1 MEILLVLSYNELCLP
16 MPRSWAVYFET
27 VIRGGQGAMPAAK
40 KRYKAVINNRTYTII
55 GRESSQHM
63 DMVTKLVNDQLKEIK
78 GLSASINAEDGAILV
93 AINAISDQLKKQEEL
108 LKLQKKNRE
117 LKEQAQKV
125 NELSNRLKR
134 IEAIEAEAKQVLEQT
149 GRGDVEISNHLE
161 AQQILNEHRK
171 QEIKGRTPQE

>member
-1 MEILLVLSYNELCLP
+1 
-16 MPRSWAVYFET
+16 
-27 VIRGGQGAMPAAK
+27 MPATK

-55 GRESSQHM
+55 GHESSQHM

-78 GLSASINAEDGAILV
+78 GLSASINTEEAAILL

-117 LKEQAQKV
+117 LKAQAQKA
-125 NELSNRLKR
+125 NELANRLKR
-134 IEAIEAEAKQVLEQT
+134 IEAIETEAKQVLEQT
-149 GRGDVEISNHLE
+149 GRGDVVIHNHLE

-171 QEIKGRTPQE
+171 QEIKGRVPQDT

>member
-1 MEILLVLSYNELCLP
+1 
-16 MPRSWAVYFET
+16 
-27 VIRGGQGAMPAAK
+27 MPATK

-55 GRESSQHM
+55 GHESSQHM

-78 GLSASINAEDGAILV
+78 GLSASINTEEAAILL

-117 LKEQAQKV
+117 LKAQAQKA
-125 NELSNRLKR
+125 NELANRLKR
-134 IEAIEAEAKQVLEQT
+134 IEAIEIEAKQVLEQT
-149 GRGDVEISNHLE
+149 GRGDVVIHNHLE

-171 QEIKGRTPQE
+171 QEIKGRVPQDT